1 MALNKD
7 NFHNY
12 KNKSKEFDTFNGTEL
27 KFFMKVPTKYNEYN
41 QVIKFELVEL
51 GQASSFSYIEQ
62 YAIEPVP
69 VIGLSGAGGIARG
82 SRIIR
87 GSLVF
92 EVLKEGFVNEVKSI
106 LKKAGI
112 KQVEVNYDAN
122 GKDYTPKYSLTD
134 IESVNDFPNFD
145 IIMLGV
151 KDNNPN
157 KKIQKQIQGL
167 RFSQGQSGI
176 GVNQLSVREQYAFLA
191 KSIEDLNIV
200 TGSTETDIGDEE
212 YYSWDGGVNP

>member
-1 MALNKD
+1 MVNQD

-12 KNKSKEFDTFNGTEL
+12 KNKSKSFDTFNGTEL

-41 QVIKFELVEL
+41 QVVKFELVEL
-51 GQASSFSYIEQ
+51 GKTSSFSYMEQ

-69 VIGLSGAGGIARG
+69 VIGQSGAAGLARG
-82 SRIIR
+82 SRLIR
-87 GSLVF
+87 GSMVF
-92 EVLKEGFVNEVKSI
+92 EVLKEGFVNEVKRI

-112 KQVEVNYDAN
+112 NQIEISFDSN
-122 GKDYTPKYSLTD
+122 GDDYAPRYALSD

-151 KDNNPN
+151 KENNPN

-167 RFSQGQSGI
+167 RFSQGGSGI
-176 GVNQLSVREQYAFLA
+176 GVNQLAVREQYAFLA
-191 KSIEDLNIV
+191 KSIEDLDMV
-200 TGSTETDIGDEE
+200 DGATETKAGEEE
-212 YYSWDGGVNP
+212 YYSWDGGVNA